1 MRNEN
6 QVLVT
11 PYCGLSRRLAAML
24 YDSLLLISLFFF
36 GTIVILPFT
45 GGQAISSGN
54 IAYNI
59 YLIIISYL
67 YFTWQW
73 THGGQTLGM
82 RAWHIRLQQ
91 HNTRNVTWWKA
102 TTRFF
107 LAILSFLGLGLGF
120 IWSWFDLGKLAFHDR
135 FSNTFLIIDND

>member
-1 MRNEN
+1 MQNKK
-6 QVLVT
+6 QFFAAH
-11 PYCGLSRRLAAML
+11 YCSLPRRFAAMS
-24 YDSLLLISLFFF
+24 YDSLLLISLLFFS
-36 GTIVILPFT
+36 TLVILPFT

-82 RAWHIRLQQ
+82 RAWRIRLQQ
-91 HNTRNVTWWKA
+91 NSTQNVTWWHA
-102 TTRFF
+102 NNRFF
-107 LAILSFLGLGLGF
+107 LATLSFLGLGFGF
-120 IWSWFDLGKLAFHDR
+120 IWSYYDRSKLAFHDR
-135 FSNTFLIIDND
+135 FSGTFLILESN